1 MSIYLPEGYTQDKID
16 DILEWQRR
24 EKIYYC
30 HECNDWVQDFPRK
43 HVCEAIR
50 LMVEN
55 SGDRHND
62 KD

>member
-16 DILEWQRR
+16 DILEWQRQ

-30 HECNDWVQDFPRK
+30 RECNDWVQDMPRK
-43 HVCEAIR
+43 HVCESIR

-55 SGDRHND
+55 SGDRHNY
-62 KD
+62 